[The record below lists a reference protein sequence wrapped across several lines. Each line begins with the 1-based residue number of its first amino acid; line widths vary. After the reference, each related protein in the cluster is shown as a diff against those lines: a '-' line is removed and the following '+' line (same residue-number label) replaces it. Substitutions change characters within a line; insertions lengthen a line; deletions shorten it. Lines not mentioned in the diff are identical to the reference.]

1 MILCS
6 LSNADLYTALHPRI
20 AQGIAY
26 LRSAAWQG
34 LPDGVVELEKD
45 GLYAHIQHYQSI
57 APEEGRWEA
66 HRIYTDIQYVVDGAE
81 RIGCGPIAD
90 FTPVTEYDAEHDV
103 SFFTGA
109 GNLPEVRAGMLAILF
124 PHDVHLPRLYLH
136 APQPVSK
143 IVLKV
148 RVD

>member
-6 LSNADLYTALHPRI
+6 LTDADLYATIHPRI

-45 GLYAHIQHYQSI
+45 GLYAHIQHYQTI
-57 APEEGRWEA
+57 PQAEAQWEA
-66 HRIYTDIQYVVDGAE
+66 HRIYTDIQYVVEGAE

-90 FTPVTEYDAEHDV
+90 FTPVTEYDAERDV
-103 SFFTGA
+103 SFFTGE
-109 GNLPEVRAGMLAILF
+109 GNLPEVRAGMLAILS
-124 PHDVHLPRLYLH
+124 PHDVHLPRVRV
-136 APQPVSK
+136 AQPQPVSK